1 MHRVE
6 IPLDKKKQ
14 LFEESIKTIVDHS
27 NRIVTMEK
35 LAQIISTK
43 KKLTPTSLPKLIEV
57 TTCLFSEIIVS
68 DMGYTRFKLNPQT
81 FQ

>member
-1 MHRVE
+1 MHRIE

-35 LAQIISTK
+35 LAQIILTSK
-43 KKLTPTSLPKLIEV
+43 K
-57 TTCLFSEIIVS
+57 
-68 DMGYTRFKLNPQT
+68 N
-81 FQ
+81 